1 MPHVVSPLSPRPS
14 TIDTTPPKPSRL
26 IRPARAGGVAV
37 LAAAIAFLGA
47 GTASAHVRV
56 FPDTTAT
63 GAFSALTFRVPNE
76 SDTAGTVKVQVQL
89 PQDTPFL
96 YVSSKPVPGW
106 TAKTTE
112 ETLPKPFESEGTTIT
127 KAVRTVTWT
136 ADRGTEIAPGQ
147 YQEFAL
153 SVGPL
158 PAPGTVLLPATQT
171 YSDGK
176 VVKWDEP
183 TPASGDEPENPAPAL
198 VVTAAGTTGSGG
210 MGPMGSTSPTAAPTL
225 GSAPTAEATTSGS
238 DPDARVLGGAA
249 LVVAAAG
256 LVLAVTARRRR
267 TARG

>member
-1 MPHVVSPLSPRPS
+1 M
-14 TIDTTPPKPSRL
+14 
-26 IRPARAGGVAV
+26 

-47 GTASAHVRV
+47 GAASAHVRV

-96 YVSSKPVPGW
+96 SVSSKPVPGW

-112 ETLPKPFESEGTTIT
+112 ETLPKPVESEGATIT

-176 VVKWDEP
+176 VVKWDEA

-210 MGPMGSTSPTAAPTL
+210 MGPMGSASPTA
-225 GSAPTAEATTSGS
+225 GSAPTAATSTAAATTSGS
-238 DPDARVLGGAA
+238 DPVARGLGGAA